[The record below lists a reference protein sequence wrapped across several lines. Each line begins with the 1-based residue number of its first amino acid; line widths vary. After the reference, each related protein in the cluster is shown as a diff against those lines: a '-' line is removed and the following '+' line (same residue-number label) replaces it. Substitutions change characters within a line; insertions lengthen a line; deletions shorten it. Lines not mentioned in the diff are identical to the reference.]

1 MKTISRIAYSNDKKN
16 KTRSILIMMSI
27 CLTTMLLVIISTV
40 GNGVIHLQK
49 SQAAGSYGS
58 NYGLFIAADGTQLK
72 EVERRAEISDIG
84 IMCTE
89 GILKGNENGGF
100 VSADETVR
108 KMLAADGTQL
118 KEVER
123 RAEISDIGIM
133 CTEGILKG
141 NENGGFVSADETVRK
156 MLPYN
161 QEYVLKEGTY
171 PEKAQEIAAGR
182 AFFDAVGYHDVKVGD
197 TVTLEYRSGMQSE
210 YAPVEFT
217 VSGILYDRDEY
228 TIEASY
234 VVFGSQDFYNER
246 VAEGDRQYN
255 IYFTLSD
262 SANVS
267 MNNVAPVIKEM
278 ASYVVFGSQDFYNER
293 VAEGDRQYN
302 IYFTLSDSANVSM
315 NNVAPVIKEI
325 ADSCGIDQKN
335 VIINDLYLQW
345 VLQPSYEMIV
355 VCGTLILGIVLFSV
369 VVIYNIFQVGIAQ
382 KVQEY
387 GKIKALGATR
397 KQMKQ
402 LIFREGILLAVPSI
416 PLGLLFGFLI
426 AKVSFNWLVEQGNL
440 VSSGIKN
447 HQVPLFSLTIML
459 ICIFVSFLTVV
470 LALRKPMKIVS
481 RISPIEATRYLDGS
495 KTQKQ
500 GRRKGRKDVTVF
512 SMAMANV
519 TGNPKRTIATISPIE
534 ATRYLDG
541 SKTQKQGRRKGR
553 KDVTVFSMAMANVT
567 GNPKRTIATILT
579 MGLSCVLFVIISNYV
594 GNIDTEQDVTVF
606 SMAMA
611 NVTGNPKRTIAT
623 ILTMGLSCVLFVII
637 SNYVGNI
644 DTEHEA
650 RIAINH
656 GQFELQLDYSQNYDE
671 AYSENNLDTIL
682 QNNPLND
689 SLIKEIKSIPGVT
702 DVLTREIVS
711 ADLNG
716 TKFPVAIVNQEDFE
730 MMRGDGDIGS
740 MDYAQAVKNGDVFF
754 GWSMW
759 MEADGYSAGAP
770 ITFNFDNG
778 SGTYTYHGKIAGS
791 FVSADTYLV
800 IPEEVYRSV
809 NPKGTS
815 YGYLWVD
822 CAKKDVASVEQS
834 LNDLLSDTSH
844 IKLNTYHAELQ
855 TAEYASRMMKLGCY
869 LFMAIVGLIGFMNLA
884 NTMIINIT
892 TKKQEYGVLQ
902 AVGMTN
908 KQLNLSLQIQGLIFT
923 VGTICV
929 ALAAGLP
936 LGYALFSYAK
946 HNGIFG
952 MNVYHVPLIP
962 ILVMILLVGI
972 LQIVLSCVLSSN
984 LKKET
989 LVERIRYQ
997 G

>member
-1 MKTISRIAYSNDKKN
+1 
-16 KTRSILIMMSI
+16 MMAI

-49 SQAAGSYGS
+49 SQAASSYGS

-100 VSADETVR
+100 VCMDKTA
-108 KMLAADGTQL
+108 
-118 KEVER
+118 
-123 RAEISDIGIM
+123 
-133 CTEGILKG
+133 
-141 NENGGFVSADETVRK
+141 RK

-161 QEYVLKEGTY
+161 KEYELKEGKY
-171 PEKAQEIAAGR
+171 PEKMQEIAAGR
-182 AFFDAVGYHDVKVGD
+182 AFFRAMGYGDVKIGD
-197 TVTLEYRSGMQSE
+197 TVTLDYRAGMQSE
-210 YAPVEFT
+210 YKPEEFV

-228 TIEASY
+228 TIE
-234 VVFGSQDFYNER
+234 
-246 VAEGDRQYN
+246 
-255 IYFTLSD
+255 
-262 SANVS
+262 
-267 MNNVAPVIKEM
+267 

-481 RISPIEATRYLDGS
+481 WISPIEATRYLDGS

-500 GRRKGRKDVTVF
+500 GRRKGRK
-512 SMAMANV
+512 
-519 TGNPKRTIATISPIE
+519 
-534 ATRYLDG
+534 
-541 SKTQKQGRRKGR
+541 
-553 KDVTVFSMAMANVT
+553 
-567 GNPKRTIATILT
+567 
-579 MGLSCVLFVIISNYV
+579 
-594 GNIDTEQDVTVF
+594 DVTVF

-671 AYSENNLDTIL
+671 AYPENNLDTIL
-682 QNNPLND
+682 TDNPLND
-689 SLIKEIKSIPGVT
+689 SLIEEIKSIPGVT
-702 DVLTREIVS
+702 DVMTREIVS
-711 ADLNG
+711 VNLNG
-716 TKFPVAIVNQEDFE
+716 TRFPAAIVSKKDFDF
-730 MMRGDGDIGS
+730 MRQDGDIGS
-740 MDYAQAVKNGDVFF
+740 MDYDQAVKNGEIFF
-754 GWSMW
+754 GWSAW
-759 MEADGYSAGAP
+759 MEQDGYAP
-770 ITFNFDNG
+770 GESIAFDFENG
-778 SGTYTYHGKIAGS
+778 SGTYTYQGKIAGS

-800 IPEEVYRSV
+800 IPEGVYRSM
-809 NPKGTS
+809 NPRGTA

-822 CAKKDVASVEQS
+822 CDKKDVASVEQS
-834 LNDLLSDTSH
+834 LNTLISNTSH
-844 IKLNTYHAELQ
+844 IKMDTYHAQLQ
-855 TAEYASRMMKLGCY
+855 SAEYASRMMKLGCY

-884 NTMIINIT
+884 NTMTINIT

-908 KQLNLSLQIQGLIFT
+908 KQLNLCLQIQGLIFT

>member
-1 MKTISRIAYSNDKKN
+1 
-16 KTRSILIMMSI
+16 MMAI

-49 SQAAGSYGS
+49 SQAASSYGS
-58 NYGLFIAADGTQLK
+58 NYGLLIAADGTQLK

-100 VSADETVR
+100 VCMDKTA
-108 KMLAADGTQL
+108 
-118 KEVER
+118 
-123 RAEISDIGIM
+123 
-133 CTEGILKG
+133 
-141 NENGGFVSADETVRK
+141 RK

-161 QEYVLKEGTY
+161 KEYELKEGKY
-171 PEKAQEIAAGR
+171 PEKMQEIAAGR
-182 AFFDAVGYHDVKVGD
+182 AFFRAMGYGDVKIGD
-197 TVTLEYRSGMQSE
+197 TVTLDYRAGMQSE
-210 YAPVEFT
+210 YKSEEFV

-228 TIEASY
+228 TIE
-234 VVFGSQDFYNER
+234 
-246 VAEGDRQYN
+246 
-255 IYFTLSD
+255 
-262 SANVS
+262 
-267 MNNVAPVIKEM
+267 

-519 TGNPKRTIATISPIE
+519 TGNPKRTIATI
-534 ATRYLDG
+534 
-541 SKTQKQGRRKGR
+541 
-553 KDVTVFSMAMANVT
+553 
-567 GNPKRTIATILT
+567 
-579 MGLSCVLFVIISNYV
+579 
-594 GNIDTEQDVTVF
+594 
-606 SMAMA
+606 
-611 NVTGNPKRTIAT
+611 
-623 ILTMGLSCVLFVII
+623 LTMGLSCVLFVII

-671 AYSENNLDTIL
+671 AYPENNLDTIL
-682 QNNPLND
+682 TDNPLND
-689 SLIKEIKSIPGVT
+689 SLIEEIKSIPGVT
-702 DVLTREIVS
+702 DVMTREIVS
-711 ADLNG
+711 VNLNG
-716 TKFPVAIVNQEDFE
+716 TRFPAAVVSKKDFDF
-730 MMRGDGDIGS
+730 MRQDGDIGS
-740 MDYAQAVKNGDVFF
+740 MDYDQAVKNGDIFF
-754 GWSMW
+754 GWSAW
-759 MEADGYSAGAP
+759 MEQDGYAP
-770 ITFNFDNG
+770 GESIVFDFKNG
-778 SGTYTYHGKIAGS
+778 SETYTYQGKIAGS

-800 IPEEVYRSV
+800 IPEGVYRSM
-809 NPKGTS
+809 NPRGTA

-822 CAKKDVASVEQS
+822 CDKKDVASVEQS
-834 LNDLLSDTSH
+834 LNTLISNTSH
-844 IKLNTYHAELQ
+844 IKMDTYHAQLQ
-855 TAEYASRMMKLGCY
+855 SAEYASRMMKLGCY

-908 KQLNLSLQIQGLIFT
+908 KQLNLCLQIQGLIFT

>member
-1 MKTISRIAYSNDKKN
+1 MKTISRIAYSNDKRN
-16 KTRSILIMMSI
+16 RTRSILIMMAI

-40 GNGVIHLQK
+40 GNGVIRLQK
-49 SQAAGSYGS
+49 SQAASSYGS

-108 KMLAADGTQL
+108 KML
-118 KEVER
+118 
-123 RAEISDIGIM
+123 
-133 CTEGILKG
+133 
-141 NENGGFVSADETVRK
+141 
-156 MLPYN
+156 PYN
-161 QEYVLKEGTY
+161 QEYLLKEGTY
-171 PEKAQEIAAGR
+171 PEKSQEIAAGR
-182 AFFDAVGYHDVKVGD
+182 AFFDAEGYHDVRVGD

-267 MNNVAPVIKEM
+267 MNNVAPVIKE
-278 ASYVVFGSQDFYNER
+278 
-293 VAEGDRQYN
+293 
-302 IYFTLSDSANVSM
+302 
-315 NNVAPVIKEI
+315 I

-355 VCGTLILGIVLFSV
+355 LCGTLILGIVLFSV

-387 GKIKALGATR
+387 GKIKALGATG

-402 LIFREGILLAVPSI
+402 LIFREGIFLAVPSI

-519 TGNPKRTIATISPIE
+519 TGNPKRTIATI
-534 ATRYLDG
+534 
-541 SKTQKQGRRKGR
+541 
-553 KDVTVFSMAMANVT
+553 
-567 GNPKRTIATILT
+567 
-579 MGLSCVLFVIISNYV
+579 
-594 GNIDTEQDVTVF
+594 
-606 SMAMA
+606 
-611 NVTGNPKRTIAT
+611 
-623 ILTMGLSCVLFVII
+623 LTMGLSCVLFVII

-656 GQFELQLDYSQNYDE
+656 GQFELQLDYSAEYDE
-671 AYSENNLDTIL
+671 RYPENNLDTIL
-682 QNNPLND
+682 TDDPLND
-689 SLIKEIKSIPGVT
+689 SLIEEIKSISGVT
-702 DVLTREIVS
+702 DVMTREIVYVN
-711 ADLNG
+711 LNG
-716 TKFPVAIVNQEDFE
+716 TRYPADIVSKNDFDF
-730 MMRGDGDIGS
+730 MRQDGDIGS
-740 MDYAQAVKNGDVFF
+740 MDYDQAVKNGEIFF
-754 GWSMW
+754 GWSTW
-759 MEADGYSAGAP
+759 MEQDGYAP
-770 ITFNFDNG
+770 GESIAFDFENG
-778 SGTYTYHGKIAGS
+778 SGTYTYQGKIAGS

-800 IPEEVYRSV
+800 IPEGVYRSM
-809 NPKGTS
+809 NPRGTA

-822 CAKKDVASVEQS
+822 CDKKDVASVEQS
-834 LNDLLSDTSH
+834 LNTLISNTSH
-844 IKLNTYHAELQ
+844 IKMDTYHAQLQ
-855 TAEYASRMMKLGCY
+855 SAEFSARTMKLGCY
-869 LFMAIVGLIGFMNLA
+869 LFMAVVGFIGFMNMA
-884 NTMIINIT
+884 NTMIMNIT

-908 KQLNLSLQIQGLIFT
+908 KQLNLCLQLQGLIFT

-929 ALAAGLP
+929 ALVVGLP
-936 LGYALFSYAK
+936 LGYVLFAYAK

-952 MNVYHVPLIP
+952 MNVYHVPITP
-962 ILVMILLVGI
+962 ILAMILLVSL

>member
-1 MKTISRIAYSNDKKN
+1 MRTISKIAFSNDKRN
-16 KTRSILIMMSI
+16 RTRSVLIMTAI
-27 CLTTMLLVIISTV
+27 CLTTMLLVIISTI
-40 GNGVIHLQK
+40 GNGLILLQK
-49 SQAAGSYGS
+49 DQAASSYGS

-108 KMLAADGTQL
+108 KML
-118 KEVER
+118 
-123 RAEISDIGIM
+123 
-133 CTEGILKG
+133 
-141 NENGGFVSADETVRK
+141 
-156 MLPYN
+156 PYN
-161 QEYVLKEGTY
+161 KEYELKEGKY
-171 PEKAQEIAAGR
+171 PEKMQEIAAGR
-182 AFFDAVGYHDVKVGD
+182 AFFRAMGYGDVKIGD
-197 TVTLEYRSGMQSE
+197 TVTLDYRAGMQSE

-228 TIEASY
+228 TIE
-234 VVFGSQDFYNER
+234 
-246 VAEGDRQYN
+246 
-255 IYFTLSD
+255 
-262 SANVS
+262 
-267 MNNVAPVIKEM
+267 

-500 GRRKGRKDVTVF
+500 GRRKGRKDVNVF
-512 SMAMANV
+512 S
-519 TGNPKRTIATISPIE
+519 
-534 ATRYLDG
+534 L
-541 SKTQKQGRRKGR
+541 
-553 KDVTVFSMAMANVT
+553 
-567 GNPKRTIATILT
+567 
-579 MGLSCVLFVIISNYV
+579 
-594 GNIDTEQDVTVF
+594 
-606 SMAMA
+606 AMA

-650 RIAINH
+650 RLSVNH
-656 GQFELQLDYSQNYDE
+656 GQFELQLDYSAEYDE
-671 AYSENNLDTIL
+671 RYPENNLDTIL
-682 QNNPLND
+682 TDNPLND
-689 SLIKEIKSIPGVT
+689 SLIEEIKSIPGVT
-702 DVLTREIVS
+702 DVMTREIVS
-711 ADLNG
+711 VNLNG
-716 TKFPVAIVNQEDFE
+716 TRFPATIVSKKDFDF
-730 MMRGDGDIGS
+730 MRQDGDIGS
-740 MDYAQAVKNGDVFF
+740 MDYDQAVKNGEIFF

-759 MEADGYSAGAP
+759 MEQDGYAP
-770 ITFNFDNG
+770 GKSIAFDFENG
-778 SGTYTYHGKIAGS
+778 SGTYTYQGKIAGS

-800 IPEEVYRSV
+800 IPEGVYRSM
-809 NPKGTS
+809 NPRGTA

-822 CAKKDVASVEQS
+822 CDKKDVASVEQN
-834 LNDLLSDTSH
+834 LNTLISNTSH
-844 IKLNTYHAELQ
+844 IKMDTYHAQLQ
-855 TAEYASRMMKLGCY
+855 SAEYASRMMKLGCY
-869 LFMAIVGLIGFMNLA
+869 LFMAIVGLIGFMNMA
-884 NTMIINIT
+884 NTMIMNIT
-892 TKKQEYGVLQ
+892 TKKQEYGILQ

-908 KQLNLSLQIQGLIFT
+908 KQLNLCLQLQGLIFT

-929 ALAAGLP
+929 ALIIGLP

-952 MNVYHVPLIP
+952 MNIYHVPIVP
-962 ILVMILLVGI
+962 IFIMIFLVGL

>member
-1 MKTISRIAYSNDKKN
+1 MKTISRIAYSNDKRN
-16 KTRSILIMMSI
+16 RTRSILIMMSI

-40 GNGVIHLQK
+40 GNGMIRLQK
-49 SQAAGSYGS
+49 IQAAGSYGS
-58 NYGLFIAADGTQLK
+58 NYGLFI
-72 EVERRAEISDIG
+72 
-84 IMCTE
+84 
-89 GILKGNENGGF
+89 
-100 VSADETVR
+100 
-108 KMLAADGTQL
+108 AADGTQL

-182 AFFDAVGYHDVKVGD
+182 TFFDAEGYHDVKVGD

-267 MNNVAPVIKEM
+267 MNNVV
-278 ASYVVFGSQDFYNER
+278 
-293 VAEGDRQYN
+293 
-302 IYFTLSDSANVSM
+302 
-315 NNVAPVIKEI
+315 PVIKEI

-335 VIINDLYLQW
+335 MIINDLYLQW

-402 LIFREGILLAVPSI
+402 LIFREGILLAVPSV

-519 TGNPKRTIATISPIE
+519 TGNPKRTIATI
-534 ATRYLDG
+534 
-541 SKTQKQGRRKGR
+541 
-553 KDVTVFSMAMANVT
+553 
-567 GNPKRTIATILT
+567 
-579 MGLSCVLFVIISNYV
+579 
-594 GNIDTEQDVTVF
+594 
-606 SMAMA
+606 
-611 NVTGNPKRTIAT
+611 
-623 ILTMGLSCVLFVII
+623 LTMGLSCVLFVII

-650 RIAINH
+650 RLSVNH
-656 GQFELQLDYSQNYDE
+656 GQFELQLDYSAEYDE
-671 AYSENNLDTIL
+671 RYPENNLDTIL
-682 QNNPLND
+682 TDDPLND
-689 SLIKEIKSIPGVT
+689 SLIEEIKSIPGVT
-702 DVLTREIVS
+702 DVMTREIVS
-711 ADLNG
+711 VNLNG
-716 TKFPVAIVNQEDFE
+716 TRFPATIVSKKDFDFMCQE
-730 MMRGDGDIGS
+730 GDIGA
-740 MDYAQAVKNGDVFF
+740 MDYDQAVKNGDIFF
-754 GWSMW
+754 GWSTW
-759 MEADGYSAGAP
+759 MEQDGYAP
-770 ITFNFDNG
+770 GESIAFDFENG
-778 SGTYTYHGKIAGS
+778 SGTYTYQGKIAGS

-800 IPEEVYRSV
+800 IPEGVYRSM
-809 NPKGTS
+809 NPRGTA

-822 CAKKDVASVEQS
+822 CDKKDVASVEQS
-834 LNDLLSDTSH
+834 LNTLISNTSH
-844 IKLNTYHAELQ
+844 IKMDTYHAQLQ
-855 TAEYASRMMKLGCY
+855 SAEFASSMMKLGCY
-869 LFMAIVGLIGFMNLA
+869 LFMAIVGLIGFMNMA
-884 NTMIINIT
+884 NTMIMNIT
-892 TKKQEYGVLQ
+892 TKKQEYGILQ

-908 KQLNLSLQIQGLIFT
+908 KQLNLCLQLQGLMFT

-929 ALAAGLP
+929 ALIIGLP

-952 MNVYHVPLIP
+952 MNIYHVPIVP
-962 ILVMILLVGI
+962 IFIMIFLVGL

-989 LVERIRYQ
+989 LVERIRYD

>member
-1 MKTISRIAYSNDKKN
+1 MNTINRIAYSNDKRN
-16 KTRSILIMMSI
+16 RTRSILIMMAI

-40 GNGVIHLQK
+40 GNGVIRLQK
-49 SQAAGSYGS
+49 SQAASSYGS
-58 NYGLFIAADGTQLK
+58 NYGLFI
-72 EVERRAEISDIG
+72 
-84 IMCTE
+84 
-89 GILKGNENGGF
+89 
-100 VSADETVR
+100 
-108 KMLAADGTQL
+108 AADGTQL

-171 PEKAQEIAAGR
+171 PEKSQEIAAGR
-182 AFFDAVGYHDVKVGD
+182 AFFDAEGYHNVKVGD

-255 IYFTLSD
+255 IYFS
-262 SANVS
+262 
-267 MNNVAPVIKEM
+267 
-278 ASYVVFGSQDFYNER
+278 
-293 VAEGDRQYN
+293 
-302 IYFTLSDSANVSM
+302 LSDSANVSM

-355 VCGTLILGIVLFSV
+355 LCGTLILGIVLFSV

-426 AKVSFNWLVEQGNL
+426 AKCGFNWLVEQGNL
-440 VSSGIKN
+440 ISTGTGSMGVQTQ
-447 HQVPLFSLTIML
+447 QVPLFSLPVMFL
-459 ICIFVSFLTVV
+459 CIFVSFLTVA

-481 RISPIEATRYLDGS
+481 RISPIEATRYLENAE
-495 KTQKQ
+495 TQKK
-500 GRRKGRKDVTVF
+500 GKRNGRKNVTVF

-519 TGNPKRTIATISPIE
+519 TGNPKRTI
-534 ATRYLDG
+534 G
-541 SKTQKQGRRKGR
+541 
-553 KDVTVFSMAMANVT
+553 
-567 GNPKRTIATILT
+567 TILT
-579 MGLSCVLFVIISNYV
+579 MGF
-594 GNIDTEQDVTVF
+594 
-606 SMAMA
+606 
-611 NVTGNPKRTIAT
+611 
-623 ILTMGLSCVLFVII
+623 SCVLFVII

-650 RIAINH
+650 RLSVNH
-656 GQFELQLDYSQNYDE
+656 GQFELQLDYSAEYDE
-671 AYSENNLDTIL
+671 RYPENNLDTIL
-682 QNNPLND
+682 TDDPLND
-689 SLIKEIKSIPGVT
+689 SLIEEIKRIPGVT
-702 DVLTREIVS
+702 DVMTRDIVYVN
-711 ADLNG
+711 LNG
-716 TKFPVAIVNQEDFE
+716 TRYPADIVSKNDFDF
-730 MMRGDGDIGS
+730 MRQDGDIGS
-740 MDYAQAVKNGDVFF
+740 MDYDQAVKNGEIFF
-754 GWSMW
+754 GWSTW
-759 MEADGYSAGAP
+759 MEQDGYAP
-770 ITFNFDNG
+770 GESIAFDFENG
-778 SGTYTYHGKIAGS
+778 SGTYTYQGKIAGS

-800 IPEEVYRSV
+800 IPEGVYRSM
-809 NPKGTS
+809 NPRGTA

-822 CAKKDVASVEQS
+822 CDKKDVASVEQN
-834 LNDLLSDTSH
+834 LNTLISNTSH
-844 IKLNTYHAELQ
+844 IKMDTYHAQLQ
-855 TAEYASRMMKLGCY
+855 SAEFSARTMKLGCY
-869 LFMAIVGLIGFMNLA
+869 LFMAVVGFIGFMNMA
-884 NTMIINIT
+884 NTMIMNIT

-908 KQLNLSLQIQGLIFT
+908 KQLNLCLQLQGLIFT

-929 ALAAGLP
+929 ALVVGLP
-936 LGYALFSYAK
+936 LGYVLFAYAK

-952 MNVYHVPLIP
+952 MNVYHVPITP
-962 ILVMILLVGI
+962 ILAMILLVSL

>member
-1 MKTISRIAYSNDKKN
+1 MKTISRIAYSNDKRN
-16 KTRSILIMMSI
+16 RTRSILIMMAI

-49 SQAAGSYGS
+49 SQAASSYGS
-58 NYGLFIAADGTQLK
+58 NYGLLIAADGTQLK

-100 VSADETVR
+100 VCMDKTA
-108 KMLAADGTQL
+108 
-118 KEVER
+118 
-123 RAEISDIGIM
+123 
-133 CTEGILKG
+133 
-141 NENGGFVSADETVRK
+141 RK

-161 QEYVLKEGTY
+161 KEYELKEGKY
-171 PEKAQEIAAGR
+171 PEKMQEIVAGR
-182 AFFDAVGYHDVKVGD
+182 AFFRAMGYGDVKIGD
-197 TVTLEYRSGMQSE
+197 TVTLDYRAGMQSE
-210 YAPVEFT
+210 YKPEEFV

-228 TIEASY
+228 TIE
-234 VVFGSQDFYNER
+234 
-246 VAEGDRQYN
+246 
-255 IYFTLSD
+255 
-262 SANVS
+262 
-267 MNNVAPVIKEM
+267 

-387 GKIKALGATR
+387 GKIKALGTTR

-440 VSSGIKN
+440 VLSGIKN
-447 HQVPLFSLTIML
+447 HQVPLFSLTIMF

-500 GRRKGRKDVTVF
+500 GRRKGRK
-512 SMAMANV
+512 
-519 TGNPKRTIATISPIE
+519 
-534 ATRYLDG
+534 
-541 SKTQKQGRRKGR
+541 
-553 KDVTVFSMAMANVT
+553 
-567 GNPKRTIATILT
+567 
-579 MGLSCVLFVIISNYV
+579 
-594 GNIDTEQDVTVF
+594 DVTVF

-671 AYSENNLDTIL
+671 AYPENNLDTIL
-682 QNNPLND
+682 TDNPLND
-689 SLIKEIKSIPGVT
+689 SLIEEIKSIPGVT
-702 DVLTREIVS
+702 DVMTREIVS
-711 ADLNG
+711 VNLNG
-716 TKFPVAIVNQEDFE
+716 TRFPAAVVSKKDFDF
-730 MMRGDGDIGS
+730 MRQDGDIGS
-740 MDYAQAVKNGDVFF
+740 MDYDQAVKNGDIFF
-754 GWSMW
+754 GWSAW
-759 MEADGYSAGAP
+759 MEHDGYAP
-770 ITFNFDNG
+770 GESIVFDFKNG
-778 SGTYTYHGKIAGS
+778 SETYTYQGKIAGS

-800 IPEEVYRSV
+800 IPEGVYRSM
-809 NPKGTS
+809 NPRGTA

-822 CAKKDVASVEQS
+822 CDKKDVASVEQS
-834 LNDLLSDTSH
+834 LNTLISNTSH
-844 IKLNTYHAELQ
+844 IKMDTYHAQLQ
-855 TAEYASRMMKLGCY
+855 SAEYASRMMKLGCY

-908 KQLNLSLQIQGLIFT
+908 KQLNLCLQIQGLIFT

>member
-1 MKTISRIAYSNDKKN
+1 MKAISRIAYSNDKRN
-16 KTRSILIMMSI
+16 RTRSILIMMAI

-58 NYGLFIAADGTQLK
+58 NYGLFVSADGSQLK
-72 EVERRAEISDIG
+72 EVNRRAEIDATG
-84 IMCTE
+84 TMCTE
-89 GILKGNENGGF
+89 GIIKGNEKGGF
-100 VSADETVR
+100 VCMDET
-108 KMLAADGTQL
+108 A
-118 KEVER
+118 
-123 RAEISDIGIM
+123 
-133 CTEGILKG
+133 
-141 NENGGFVSADETVRK
+141 RK

-161 QEYVLKEGTY
+161 KEYELKEGKY
-171 PEKAQEIAAGR
+171 PEKMQEIAAGR
-182 AFFDAVGYHDVKVGD
+182 AFFRAMGYGDVKIGD
-197 TVTLEYRSGMQSE
+197 TVTLDYRAGMQSE
-210 YAPVEFT
+210 YKPEEFV

-267 MNNVAPVIKEM
+267 MNNVAPVIKE
-278 ASYVVFGSQDFYNER
+278 S
-293 VAEGDRQYN
+293 
-302 IYFTLSDSANVSM
+302 
-315 NNVAPVIKEI
+315 

-481 RISPIEATRYLDGS
+481 RISPIEATRYLGGS

-500 GRRKGRKDVTVF
+500 GRRKGRK
-512 SMAMANV
+512 
-519 TGNPKRTIATISPIE
+519 
-534 ATRYLDG
+534 
-541 SKTQKQGRRKGR
+541 
-553 KDVTVFSMAMANVT
+553 
-567 GNPKRTIATILT
+567 
-579 MGLSCVLFVIISNYV
+579 
-594 GNIDTEQDVTVF
+594 DVTVF

-689 SLIKEIKSIPGVT
+689 SMIEEIKSIPGVT
-702 DVLTREIVS
+702 DVMTRDIVS
-711 ADLNG
+711 VNLNG
-716 TKFPVAIVNQEDFE
+716 TRFPAAVVRKNDFDF
-730 MMRGDGDIGS
+730 MRQDGDIGS
-740 MDYAQAVKNGDVFF
+740 MDYDQAVKNGEIFF
-754 GWSMW
+754 GWSAW
-759 MEADGYSAGAP
+759 MEQDGYAP
-770 ITFNFDNG
+770 GESIVFNFENG
-778 SGTYTYHGKIAGS
+778 SETYTYQGKIAGS

-800 IPEEVYRSV
+800 IPEGVYHSM
-809 NPKGTS
+809 NPRGTA

-822 CAKKDVASVEQS
+822 CDKKDVASVEQS
-834 LNDLLSDTSH
+834 LNTLISNTSH
-844 IKLNTYHAELQ
+844 IKMDTYHAQLQ
-855 TAEYASRMMKLGCY
+855 SAEYASRMMKLGCY

>member
-1 MKTISRIAYSNDKKN
+1 MKTISRIAYSNDKRN
-16 KTRSILIMMSI
+16 RTRSILIMMAI

-49 SQAAGSYGS
+49 SQAASSYGS
-58 NYGLFIAADGTQLK
+58 NYGLLIAADGTQLK

-100 VSADETVR
+100 VCMDKTA
-108 KMLAADGTQL
+108 
-118 KEVER
+118 
-123 RAEISDIGIM
+123 
-133 CTEGILKG
+133 
-141 NENGGFVSADETVRK
+141 RK

-161 QEYVLKEGTY
+161 KEYELKEGKY
-171 PEKAQEIAAGR
+171 PEKMQEIASGR
-182 AFFDAVGYHDVKVGD
+182 AFFRAMGYGDVKIGD
-197 TVTLEYRSGMQSE
+197 TVTLDYRAGMQSE
-210 YAPVEFT
+210 YKPEEFV

-228 TIEASY
+228 TIE
-234 VVFGSQDFYNER
+234 
-246 VAEGDRQYN
+246 
-255 IYFTLSD
+255 
-262 SANVS
+262 
-267 MNNVAPVIKEM
+267 

-481 RISPIEATRYLDGS
+481 WISPIEATRYLDGS

-500 GRRKGRKDVTVF
+500 GRRKGRK
-512 SMAMANV
+512 
-519 TGNPKRTIATISPIE
+519 
-534 ATRYLDG
+534 
-541 SKTQKQGRRKGR
+541 
-553 KDVTVFSMAMANVT
+553 
-567 GNPKRTIATILT
+567 
-579 MGLSCVLFVIISNYV
+579 
-594 GNIDTEQDVTVF
+594 DVTVF

-671 AYSENNLDTIL
+671 AYPENNLDTIL
-682 QNNPLND
+682 TDNPLND
-689 SLIKEIKSIPGVT
+689 SLIEEIKSIPGVT
-702 DVLTREIVS
+702 NVMTREIVS
-711 ADLNG
+711 VNLNG
-716 TKFPVAIVNQEDFE
+716 TRFPAAVVSKKDFDF
-730 MMRGDGDIGS
+730 MRQDGDIGS
-740 MDYAQAVKNGDVFF
+740 MDYDQAVKNGDIFF
-754 GWSMW
+754 GWSAW
-759 MEADGYSAGAP
+759 MEQDGYAP
-770 ITFNFDNG
+770 GESIAFDFENG
-778 SGTYTYHGKIAGS
+778 SETYTYQGKIAGS

-800 IPEEVYRSV
+800 IPEGVYRSM
-809 NPKGTS
+809 NPRGTA

-822 CAKKDVASVEQS
+822 CDKKDVVSVEQS
-834 LNDLLSDTSH
+834 LNTLISNTSH
-844 IKLNTYHAELQ
+844 TKMDTYHAQLQ
-855 TAEYASRMMKLGCY
+855 SAEYASRMMKLGCY

-908 KQLNLSLQIQGLIFT
+908 KQLNLCLQIQGLIFT